1 MFSLSL
7 WIYFFSNYD
16 LAKDVFLVGGEI
28 YIQKPQTSVNVGA
41 STSASSSSEYRPGID
56 TAQVLL
62 MGKCD
67 SCAW

>member
-1 MFSLSL
+1 MSLVSL
-7 WIYFFSNYD
+7 ICFRNYD
-16 LAKDVFLVGGEI
+16 LAKDVFLIDGEI
-28 YIQKPQTSVNVGA
+28 YVRKPETSVAAGA

-62 MGKCD
+62 TSKCV